1 MHSYIRLVLARR
13 ILSFEQAPAAEK
25 ELISLIQVFYQN
37 LSIGLVLHFIIW
49 KYLQGHKNY
58 NLSSALCFL
67 LDTAVLSDRLTYWL
81 HEAAYFLERLTL
93 LFSSKF
99 FKFFLENSKADQC
112 KMRERNTVFHQL
124 SENLKKLLDD
134 THII

>member
-13 ILSFEQAPAAEK
+13 ILSFEQAPAAAK

-58 NLSSALCFL
+58 HLSSVLCFL

-99 FKFFLENSKADQC
+99 FKFFLKTLKQTSVKCENAMLYFISFQK
-112 KMRERNTVFHQL
+112 
-124 SENLKKLLDD
+124 
-134 THII
+134 I

>member
-37 LSIGLVLHFIIW
+37 LSIGLGLHFIIW

-99 FKFFLENSKADQC
+99 FKFFLENSKAD
-112 KMRERNTVFHQL
+112 
-124 SENLKKLLDD
+124 
-134 THII
+134 

>member
-13 ILSFEQAPAAEK
+13 ILSFEQAPAAAK
-25 ELISLIQVFYQN
+25 KLISLIQVFYQN

-58 NLSSALCFL
+58 HLSSALCFL
-67 LDTAVLSDRLTYWL
+67 LDTAVPSDRLTYWL
-81 HEAAYFLERLTL
+81 HKAAYFLERLTL

-99 FKFFLENSKADQC
+99 LSFFLKTLKQTSVKCENAILYFISFQKISKNC
-112 KMRERNTVFHQL
+112 WMTF
-124 SENLKKLLDD
+124 
-134 THII
+134 T